1 LSVERSVEP
10 LSQLFPEAGRAMPS
24 PETQRRESAAADL
37 RRELRIEGSGLKT
50 NLGTHC
56 SKPPFSTPFEDSGTC
71 HPDLFLDPCVSVF
84 IRGLGIEGEQ
94 PSRRLKPVLR
104 TGDGLKP
111 QACPEQQL
119 G

>member
-1 LSVERSVEP
+1 MSVERSVEP

-94 PSRRLKPVLR
+94 PTAAGLSRYYERETVSSLKP
-104 TGDGLKP
+104 D
-111 QACPEQQL
+111 QNSN
-119 G
+119 